1 MGQYMLKRLIHVQSQ
16 GAGILG
22 SSDEQQK
29 SHPNNKEYGLS
40 CYYSPEIHC
49 AKHQKEELLL
59 KWRITLAK
67 TTTGVNIQLEN

>member
-1 MGQYMLKRLIHVQSQ
+1 MLKRLIHVQSQ

-40 CYYSPEIHC
+40 KLYYYSPEI
-49 AKHQKEELLL
+49 
-59 KWRITLAK
+59 R
-67 TTTGVNIQLEN
+67 